1 MWPLSVGGPGNC
13 TDVVDCKLGDG
24 VSYQGTTG
32 PAPLH
37 FFSELKTGLTF
48 NEEVILGNLVFLA
61 VLSQIKGAGA
71 GGVEEEVMKSRCGHT
86 EARS

>member
-13 TDVVDCKLGDG
+13 TDVVDCKLGG
-24 VSYQGTTG
+24 QGLLPRHHWASPTS
-32 PAPLH
+32 L
-37 FFSELKTGLTF
+37 FSELKTRLTF
-48 NEEVILGNLVFLA
+48 NEEAILGNLVFLA

-71 GGVEEEVMKSRCGHT
+71 GEEVMKSRCGHT